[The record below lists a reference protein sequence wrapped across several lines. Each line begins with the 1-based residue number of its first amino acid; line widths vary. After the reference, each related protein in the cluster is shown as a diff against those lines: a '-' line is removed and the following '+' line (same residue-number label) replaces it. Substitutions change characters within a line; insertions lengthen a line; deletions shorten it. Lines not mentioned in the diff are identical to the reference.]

1 MYIFILPILV
11 CKRLTIK
18 HKNKHLVT
26 FYLREKILKHMLS
39 VKLFPMLKL
48 PSWMIQHCQIILR
61 TACSGPKLRIVTRFS
76 CLKKNRA
83 VWDVQRLWITGCNR
97 SKVNFFLPRR
107 DRASSVSVSPASL
120 NTGSFVA
127 SVIRYVVVGLSTS
140 DSTSLHSKNEIC
152 AVNYRIQSLRNVP
165 FYLD

>member
-26 FYLREKILKHMLS
+26 FYLREKTLKHMLS

-120 NTGSFVA
+120 NTGELRCQRHPLCSRRP
-127 SVIRYVVVGLSTS
+127 IYS

>member
-26 FYLREKILKHMLS
+26 FYLREKTLKHMLS

-120 NTGSFVA
+120 NRGSFVA
-127 SVIRYVVVGLSTS
+127 SVISYVVVSTS